1 MQGRAINKYSN
12 KIHDIYLDT
21 KYFQAP
27 TCQLFFLH
35 RKITKSMVILFML
48 SLQKI
53 ITLSYL
59 IYKKSELLGKRI
71 NSTLYLKI
79 EL

>member
-1 MQGRAINKYSN
+1 
-12 KIHDIYLDT
+12 
-21 KYFQAP
+21 
-27 TCQLFFLH
+27 
-35 RKITKSMVILFML
+35 MVILFML